1 MARQKKASVILAS
14 TSPRRIELLKQMG
27 LEIEIQP
34 PGVDEDALPGEKPAA
49 LVSRLAR
56 EKAASVAA
64 RMSQL
69 PCYVIAA
76 DTIVV
81 APDGKTILGKPTNA
95 AHARKMLKLLAGKTH
110 TVFTGYCIFPVTSS
124 KKPSLRSKKAIPLVR
139 AIRSQVTMRTL
150 TAKDIAHYV
159 QSGEPMDKA
168 GSYAAQGLG
177 MALIERID
185 GSYSNVVGLPLC
197 QLAQDLEETFGF
209 TLFKWKS

>member
-1 MARQKKASVILAS
+1 MARQQKASVVLAS
-14 TSPRRIELLKQMG
+14 TSPRRIELLQQIG
-27 LEIEIQP
+27 LEIEIHS
-34 PGVDEDALPGEKPAA
+34 PGVNEDSLPGEKPAA

-64 RMSQL
+64 RMNNL
-69 PCYVIAA
+69 LCYIIAA

-81 APDGKTILGKPTNA
+81 APDGKTILGKPTNV
-95 AHARKMLKLLAGKTH
+95 AHARKMLKMLAGKTH
-110 TVFTGYCIFPVTSS
+110 TVFTGYCIFPVTSPQKAS
-124 KKPSLRSKKAIPLVR
+124 RRSKKTIPLVR
-139 AIRSQVTMRTL
+139 AVRSRVTMRSL

-159 QSGEPMDKA
+159 ESGEPMDKA

-197 QLAQDLEETFGF
+197 QLAQDLEERFGF